1 MAAGVS
7 ELKAKKKE
15 SCFIAILASL
25 FVLYVSI
32 KIY

>member
-1 MAAGVS
+1 MTAGVS

-15 SCFIAILASL
+15 SGFIAILASL